1 VTDQTLR
8 PFDDGLMVGEAA
20 SRAAHRR
27 DGGRTIGGRHQR
39 DVFRS
44 AHVAQVFGLCQ
55 YEGPPRLQGL
65 DLGKLLATILD
76 KHIVQQ
82 HPEFGRTVRMS
93 RPIRKFIAFSSPL
106 LLGIPPVDHRNFWGK
121 ITKQSTVRL
130 ADQHNHEISIVEVSG
145 TQKSAQVELSA
156 KAGAYFGA
164 TTEIAKSLAIFITR
178 KTRSISRIS
187 PPAAIHQ
194 AWRDAACHTARSS
207 SSCMTPGASFGPPGV
222 TNIESNAA
230 ALGLW
235 LRSTRNLS
243 FVKLQ
248 AISALWQHLMPMRQA
263 LDRTCPVGLLR
274 VPYGYQ
280 RIVSGSVC
288 PQKFPRE
295 LVPPSIGF
303 AF

>member
-1 VTDQTLR
+1 LIVGTFRGKSRSSPRCNLR
-8 PFDDGLMVGEAA
+8 IN
-20 SRAAHRR
+20 
-27 DGGRTIGGRHQR
+27 TIT
-39 DVFRS
+39 RS
-44 AHVAQVFGLCQ
+44 ASL
-55 YEGPPRLQGL
+55 
-65 DLGKLLATILD
+65 
-76 KHIVQQ
+76 
-82 HPEFGRTVRMS
+82 
-93 RPIRKFIAFSSPL
+93 
-106 LLGIPPVDHRNFWGK
+106 
-121 ITKQSTVRL
+121 RL
-130 ADQHNHEISIVEVSG
+130 AVRRNQP
-145 TQKSAQVELSA
+145 KSRCPRKLERSL
-156 KAGAYFGA
+156 GA
-164 TTEIAKSLAIFITR
+164 TTEIAKSPTVFITR